1 MQAAP
6 RTSEE
11 SGWRNARSKAV
22 EAQRESPHSFVKNL
36 LQRGRITQYAGIYYC
51 AAKATSRDILPEGSG
66 KTKIT

>member
-11 SGWRNARSKAV
+11 SGSANGRSKAE

-36 LQRGRITQYAGIYYC
+36 LQRGRITEYGRIYT
-51 AAKATSRDILPEGSG
+51 ALPKLLLAISFRTGPERQ
-66 KTKIT
+66 K